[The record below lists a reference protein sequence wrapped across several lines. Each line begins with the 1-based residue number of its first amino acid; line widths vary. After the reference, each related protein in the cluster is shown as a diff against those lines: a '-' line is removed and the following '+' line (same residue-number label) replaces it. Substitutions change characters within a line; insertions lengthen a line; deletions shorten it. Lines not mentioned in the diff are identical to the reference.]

1 MLKLNFIL
9 KRPLLI
15 LATVAALIIA
25 VSLFLVT
32 DRTQLTDCEIARN
45 WDKIKN
51 TYGITPVESFEV
63 FLEKRF
69 RIFDEIVPGGLFTS
83 PEYSVAIHYPKVDR
97 FTAHYFRISRDGVIL
112 AQRSLSID
120 FEDWSSA
127 RKITCVNVNGGM
139 E

>member
-1 MLKLNFIL
+1 MRKNKYVIFLVLSVA
-9 KRPLLI
+9 
-15 LATVAALIIA
+15 ATALIIA
-25 VSLFLVT
+25 TTLLLT
-32 DRTQLTDCEIARN
+32 DRTRPTDCEIARN

-51 TYGITPVESFEV
+51 TYGITPVESFEI

-120 FEDWSSA
+120 LEDWSSA